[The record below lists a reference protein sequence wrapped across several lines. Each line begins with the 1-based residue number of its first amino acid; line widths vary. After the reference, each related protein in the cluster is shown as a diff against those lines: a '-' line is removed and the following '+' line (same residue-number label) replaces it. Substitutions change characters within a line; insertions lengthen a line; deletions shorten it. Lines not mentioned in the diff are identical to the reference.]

1 MSSYPTSELP
11 PNERPRTANAGWV
24 EREPLGTR
32 SFEYGGYDAGCFH
45 VSSRRTGLGRFFWP
59 TMLIFAGLIFFMQN
73 LGVLPGAPGADA
85 WDWMM
90 VAAGAVL
97 LGGQLIAGLLGESDG
112 GSRFWMIGG
121 AVLLMFGLSKAL
133 GVDLNFGNW
142 WPVILIAI
150 GLSSLFNSLRR

>member
-11 PNERPRTANAGWV
+11 PNERPRTANAGWA

-32 SFEYGGYDAGCFH
+32 GFEHDGYNASCFH
-45 VSSRRTGLGRFFWP
+45 TGSRTGLGRFFWP
-59 TMLIFAGLIFFMQN
+59 AMLIFAGLIFFMQN
-73 LGVLPGAPGADA
+73 LGVLPGAPGASA

-97 LGGQLIAGLLGESDG
+97 LGGQVIAGLMGE
-112 GSRFWMIGG
+112 GSESSLFWMIGG
-121 AVLLMFGLSKAL
+121 AILMMFGLSKAL
-133 GVDLNFGNW
+133 AVDINFGNW

-150 GLSSLFNSLRR
+150 GLSALFKGFRR